1 MRIII
6 ECEEGQM
13 PIIGNYADLIAEKVS
28 PTFVAGALSIVLWQ
42 AEVMEKNKFMGA
54 LREIEKEDA
63 EVAS

>member
-1 MRIII
+1 
-6 ECEEGQM
+6 M